1 MNPGED
7 TKLRPKAAAERL
19 GIHESM
25 LAKLRMTGDGPPFF
39 RIGGSIIYT
48 QTELDEWFVSK
59 RATGTLNDGR
69 KGLGAETRERG
80 RSTLGRW
87 CLNGP
92 VPGRPATA

>member
-69 KGLGAETRERG
+69 KASGRRRVSGGAQHSG
-80 RSTLGRW
+80 AG
-87 CLNGP
+87 
-92 VPGRPATA
+92 A